1 LSLHYWVKQRT
12 KSSPDTCQS
21 LFAGIE
27 FLRKFNCELAIE
39 LKKLSPKFINP
50 NPFTMNI
57 TEILNLFSQ
66 GKGTA
71 KSHMK
76 NLIEMAAVDG
86 NFEDIEYDL
95 LKTIAKRNSISESA
109 LKEIKQNPGGVKF
122 EIPADKKQ
130 KFHQLYDLVHMM
142 SVDKSIHDEELKLC
156 NLFAIK
162 FGYKRE
168 QVRELIETIRANI
181 EHGQNHDE
189 TMKRVD
195 WLLN

>member
-1 LSLHYWVKQRT
+1 
-12 KSSPDTCQS
+12 
-21 LFAGIE
+21 
-27 FLRKFNCELAIE
+27 
-39 LKKLSPKFINP
+39 
-50 NPFTMNI
+50 MNI
-57 TEILNLFSQ
+57 SEILNLFKQ

-95 LKTIAKRNSISESA
+95 LKTIAKRNSISETQ
-109 LKEIKQNPGGVKF
+109 LKEIRQNPVGVKF
-122 EIPADKKQ
+122 EIPADKKK

-142 SVDKSIHDEELKLC
+142 TVDKSIHDEELKLC

-168 QVRELIETIRANI
+168 QVRELVDTIRSNI
-181 EHGQNHDE
+181 QHGQNHDE

-195 WLLN
+195 WMLN